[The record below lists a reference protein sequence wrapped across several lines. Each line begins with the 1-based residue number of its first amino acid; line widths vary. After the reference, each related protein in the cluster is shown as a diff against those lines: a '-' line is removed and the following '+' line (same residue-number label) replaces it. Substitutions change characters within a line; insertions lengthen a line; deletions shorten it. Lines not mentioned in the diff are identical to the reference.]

1 MTVFIPSSPR
11 TNSVIMNV
19 RPMIKV
25 EGVCKSFAG
34 EHVLEDITFDIASG
48 EIVVLLGSS
57 GVGKTVLL
65 KHLIGLIAPD
75 AGRVLID
82 GVDITSLPEEGL
94 LEVRRSMGYLFQE
107 GALYDFMDVFD
118 NVAFPLRE
126 HTVLSGPAVTDK
138 VRDVLKLVG
147 LQDAEEKFPAQLSGG
162 MKKRAGLARAI
173 VLGAKILL
181 CDEPNSGLD
190 PIRSRDIS
198 DLIRHVSQQIGSTT
212 VMTSHDVGNSFRI
225 ATRILIINDGR
236 IAAMGTTQE

>member
-1 MTVFIPSSPR
+1 
-11 TNSVIMNV
+11 
-19 RPMIKV
+19 MIKV

-34 EHVLEDITFDIASG
+34 ERVLEDITFDIASG

-94 LEVRRSMGYLFQE
+94 LQVRKSMGYLFQE

-126 HTVLSGPAVTDK
+126 HTVLSGPAITDK

-147 LQDAEEKFPAQLSGG
+147 LQDAGEKFPAQLSGG

-173 VLGAKILL
+173 ILGAKILL
-181 CDEPNSGLD
+181 CDEPTSGLD

-198 DLIRHVSQQIGSTT
+198 DLIHSVAKKIGSTT
-212 VMTSHDVGNSFRI
+212 VITSHDIDNSLRI
-225 ATRILIINDGR
+225 ADRLILLNESRIVAVGTPQ
-236 IAAMGTTQE
+236 AMRANQEGFVREFLRV